1 MLSGNDQRV
10 SNKVSVDG
18 RTIPVCTDS
27 NESTFSN
34 EVTVDRY
41 TVSGYT
47 GQKVMRIYYYE
58 KRSRKM
64 GNE

>member
-1 MLSGNDQRV
+1 MLSGNDRRV
-10 SNKVSVDG
+10 SDKVSVDG

-27 NESTFSN
+27 NESMFSN

-47 GQKVMRIYYYE
+47 GQIVMHIYYYE